1 MCIRDSLTT
10 GFAPEG
16 IPFTAR
22 ISKRLKRWAKRFT
35 NSRRIYPFL
44 QVPQMMAQD
53 AAARSMAK
61 KWSLDCVVSDGNTL
75 LSTMGRAAN
84 YLYPASE
91 GEQSFAPTPKAVS
104 YTHLPLPTILLV

>member
-1 MCIRDSLTT
+1 
-10 GFAPEG
+10 
-16 IPFTAR
+16 
-22 ISKRLKRWAKRFT
+22 
-35 NSRRIYPFL
+35 
-44 QVPQMMAQD
+44 MMAQD

-91 GEQSFAPTPKAVS
+91 GEKSFAPSPEDLAAVLLS
-104 YTHLPLPTILLV
+104 LIHISEPTRPY